1 MIKHFFQSTVF
12 KIAALMFSVSFLAIF
27 SMFSSFFISDGAQT
41 DALSINVAGSLRMNS
56 YRLVSLVQM
65 SDLNPGEQKAVL
77 ELLDKL
83 EQDLTTGVLLNKRA
97 LMGYESSMPL
107 YEEIKQDWFVH
118 IKPTIL
124 LSLNKQNIDHR
135 TLVQMVDAFVAKVNN
150 LVMSYQNHAE
160 DNIATIRL
168 ILSLALFGTLILIAI
183 AMAIVNW
190 HIEMPLSRLIM
201 VAKQIGRGDFT
212 VKADENG
219 TGELALLARTINKMS
234 GSIYRSQAQLEEQV
248 KRKTHKLSRSNQAL
262 DLLFSI
268 SRKLNE
274 VEPTAMDFQ
283 PILNQ
288 LARVTGVDDLD
299 LCIMTPQGSG
309 PYEHLVSKDK
319 PMPEMCLKGQCGDCT
334 QNQIASPDNLQ
345 PMRYPLSMGGNNY
358 GVLVVHPNQSVL
370 LEDWQHQLFESVA
383 EQVANGMSM
392 KYQQEQNRR
401 IELMNERTVI
411 ARELH
416 DSLAQ
421 ALSYLKIQVTRLQ
434 RLHKKQDAEVQ
445 INQVVDELKSG
456 LSAAY
461 SELRELLTT
470 FRLKLDGQGIQAAL
484 EQTIEQLK
492 ARSDAFTFI
501 LDNRAQSIPF
511 TPQEEIHLVQ
521 IAREA
526 TQNAFHHS
534 KGKNIK
540 VQLLSEPLTDIVVL
554 TVSDDGI
561 GIPDNPGKLNHYGLA
576 IMQERCRNLQG
587 QLSISRNQDKGTTV
601 TFSFTPDYVKQ
612 MALKKHLP

>member
-1 MIKHFFQSTVF
+1 MIKHFLQSTVF
-12 KIAALMFSVSFLAIF
+12 KIAALMFSVSFLAII
-27 SMFSSFFISDGAQT
+27 SMFSSVFISDGAQT
-41 DALSINVAGSLRMNS
+41 DALSINVAGSLRMSS
-56 YRLVSLVQM
+56 YRLVSQVQTR
-65 SDLNPGEQKAVL
+65 DLNAEEKDTVL
-77 ELLDKL
+77 KLIKKL
-83 EQDLTTGVLLNKRA
+83 EKDLTTGVLLNKRT
-97 LMGYESSMPL
+97 LMTHESSMPL
-107 YEEIKQDWFVH
+107 YDEIKQDWFIN
-118 IKPTIL
+118 IKPSIL
-124 LSLNKQNIDHR
+124 ASMDKQDVNHR
-135 TLVQMVDAFVAKVNN
+135 TLLMLVDAFVAKLDD

-168 ILSLALFGTLILIAI
+168 IQSLALFGTLILIAI

-190 HIEMPLSRLIM
+190 HIEVPLSKLIT

-212 VKADENG
+212 AKADESG
-219 TGELALLARTINKMS
+219 KGELALLARTINKMS
-234 GSIYRSQAQLEEQV
+234 GSIYRSQAQLEDQV
-248 KRKTHKLSRSNQAL
+248 KRKTYKLSRSNQAL
-262 DLLFSI
+262 DLLFKI

-274 VEPTAMDFQ
+274 VEPTAIDFQ

-288 LARVTGVDDLD
+288 LAKVTGVEDLD

-309 PYEHLVSKDK
+309 PYEHLVSTEKSL
-319 PMPEMCLKGQCGDCT
+319 PEQCLKGQCGDCT
-334 QNQIASPDNLQ
+334 QNQTSPSQNIQ
-345 PMRYPLSMGGNNY
+345 PMRYQLAMGDNNY
-358 GVLVVHPNQSVL
+358 GVLVVNAKHNTQ

-392 KYQQEQNRR
+392 KHQQEQSRR
-401 IELMNERTVI
+401 IGLMNERTVI

-445 INQVVDELKSG
+445 INQVVDELKNG

-470 FRLKLDGQGIQAAL
+470 FRLKLDGQGVQAAL
-484 EQTIEQLK
+484 EQTVEQLK
-492 ARSDAFTFI
+492 ARSDAFTFT
-501 LDNRAQSIPF
+501 LDNRAQSIPL

-540 VQLLSEPLTDIVVL
+540 VQLLSNRLTDVVL
-554 TVSDDGI
+554 SVSDDGI
-561 GIPDNPGKLNHYGLA
+561 GIPDNPDKLNHYGLA

-587 QLSISRNQDKGTTV
+587 QLSIERNQDKGTTV

-612 MALKKHLP
+612 MALKKQIA